1 MDKELNELISR
12 LRGAAGDNLRSV
24 VLYGSAASGDYQPGF
39 SDLNVLCL
47 LQTLDAAALRQLHAP
62 VKWWTGKGQP
72 APIVFTADELQRSAD
87 VFAIELM
94 DIQASHRVLY
104 GDDAVSSLE
113 VPTSLHRLQ
122 VERELR
128 NHVVRLRESYL
139 AAPNDHKA
147 LFQLMTASVSSFA
160 TLFRH
165 ALIALGQAPSPPSS
179 KHDAVDR
186 LAALLAF
193 DAAPF
198 HTVLALR
205 EGRTK
210 ENAVDVGATFAG
222 YLAGVM
228 RVADEVDQRLSVS

>member
-1 MDKELNELISR
+1 MEKELNELITR
-12 LRGAAGDNLRSV
+12 LRDSAGENLRSV
-24 VLYGSAASGDYQPGF
+24 VLYGSAAGGDYQPGF

-47 LQTLDAAALRQLHAP
+47 LNQLDASELRHLHGP
-62 VKWWTGKGQP
+62 IKWWIGRGQP
-72 APIVFTADELQRSAD
+72 APYVFTVDELQRSAD
-87 VFAIELM
+87 VFAIELL
-94 DIQASHRVLY
+94 DIQASHRVLF

-113 VPTSLHRLQ
+113 VPTSLHRVQ

-128 NHVVRLRESYL
+128 NHVVRLRETYL

-147 LFQLMTASVSSFA
+147 LLQLMTASVSSFA

-165 ALIALGQAPSPPSS
+165 ALIALGQAAPAQSA

-205 EGRTK
+205 EGKTR